1 MWTTLNLYY
10 TDSLLVCYPK
20 ANVKQCNNMTGCVV
34 FCFSDA
40 SLIANYDVRRCYEVD
55 ITFHY
60 KIPGGLQP
68 STITDTK
75 IEFTEVFKTFSG
87 VLKFSLL
94 VPQCIGVIVTT
105 KEIAASPPGV
115 TSVFFRVPVIFTA
128 ANNVPDGQVS
138 SKLTNCINTAK
149 SDHYKGML
157 ETNTPGITEGNVTYN
172 KYNLS
177 TISDKRSCCG
187 GDIPP
192 PCCAAGSIKLSSTNC
207 GKTSVF
213 IYFYQFCFEL
223 GRFISKRS
231 DLKLT

>member
-1 MWTTLNLYY
+1 
-10 TDSLLVCYPK
+10 
-20 ANVKQCNNMTGCVV
+20 MTGCVV

-40 SLIANYDVRRCYEVD
+40 SLTANYDVRRCYEVD

-75 IEFTEVFKTFSG
+75 NDFTEVLKRLSS
-87 VLKFSLL
+87 VLKLL
-94 VPQCIGVIVTT
+94 VTQCIGVIVTT

-149 SDHYKGML
+149 SDQYKRML

-231 DLKLT
+231 DLKRT

>member
-1 MWTTLNLYY
+1 
-10 TDSLLVCYPK
+10 
-20 ANVKQCNNMTGCVV
+20 MTGCVV

-75 IEFTEVFKTFSG
+75 NDFTNF
-87 VLKFSLL
+87 LKRLSSFLKSF
-94 VPQCIGVIVTT
+94 VTQCIGVIVTT

-149 SDHYKGML
+149 SDQYKRRL
-157 ETNTPGITEGNVTYN
+157 ETNTPAITEGNVTYN

-192 PCCAAGSIKLSSTNC
+192 PCCAAGSIKVSSTNC

-213 IYFYQFCFEL
+213 IFINFYQFCFEL

-231 DLKLT
+231 DLKRT